1 MLKEYIFGSIEWF
14 LRVQHLLSLTCFRSG
29 HLIVVVF
36 PSIKIYSLLILLLGH
51 IRFQKFAKTASVIMY
66 MECKSL
72 LLNSLSTLPLHT
84 IHQRSLSCST
94 IEIFDCILR
103 GLFCPFLAVAANS
116 MQFVCLSTLLL
127 IHFHESLL
135 HASGFHSLIQLV
147 ADRWKWFANGKLFV
161 SIKCCAVILLRGF
174 CVHWFL
180 YGD

>member
-1 MLKEYIFGSIEWF
+1 MIKSWNFNCNPLYWFLLTCATQELTRKIRTHGTRIRLCVRRVKLAAVGMLKEYIFCSIEWF

-84 IHQRSLSCST
+84 IH
-94 IEIFDCILR
+94 
-103 GLFCPFLAVAANS
+103 
-116 MQFVCLSTLLL
+116 
-127 IHFHESLL
+127 
-135 HASGFHSLIQLV
+135 
-147 ADRWKWFANGKLFV
+147 
-161 SIKCCAVILLRGF
+161 
-174 CVHWFL
+174 
-180 YGD
+180 